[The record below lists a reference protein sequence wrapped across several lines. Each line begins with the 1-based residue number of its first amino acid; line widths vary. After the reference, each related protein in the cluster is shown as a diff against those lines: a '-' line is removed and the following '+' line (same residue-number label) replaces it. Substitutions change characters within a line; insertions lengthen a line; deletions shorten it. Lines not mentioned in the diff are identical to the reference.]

1 MYMLYILLISILF
14 TSCST
19 KIRYIGKALPPT
31 KSIEVFISEQSIK
44 RPFEYIG
51 KGYLGYRKNPKKI
64 QQQAE
69 KIGLQKGADAVLITD
84 YFISNPGNNITNPY
98 SPDSTIQHLLS
109 IQNTVGTAY
118 LTNEYR
124 ILYLK
129 YTN

>member
-1 MYMLYILLISILF
+1 MSKIYILPVIILIF
-14 TSCST
+14 SCST
-19 KIRYIGKALPPT
+19 KVRYIGQSFTPSKN
-31 KSIEVFISEQSIK
+31 IDVFISAQSIK
-44 RPFEYIG
+44 HPFIYIG

-64 QQQAE
+64 QQYAE
-69 KIGLQKGADAVLITD
+69 KIGLQKGADAVLIID
-84 YFISNPGNNITNPY
+84 YFISNPGNNITNAY

-118 LTNEYR
+118 LTNEYL